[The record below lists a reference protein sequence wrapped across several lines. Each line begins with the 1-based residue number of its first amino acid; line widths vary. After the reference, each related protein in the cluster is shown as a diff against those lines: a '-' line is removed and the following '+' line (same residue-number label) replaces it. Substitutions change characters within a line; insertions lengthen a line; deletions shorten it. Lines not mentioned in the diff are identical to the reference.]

1 MHIIEKIKAKKKGFV
16 IIESLGV
23 LLIVLFFSLILNKII
38 INNIKKSN
46 VYYIAEDIK
55 TLTLNEEKLLMEAII
70 FVNKEDEVK
79 IKIKEKILNENNNI
93 QGEDFKFIIKY
104 SQNKNLSLVLTRDKT
119 YIEEVKS
126 SNKRRIGIE
135 TKLKES
141 NEIEFIML
149 TPEYYETKFF

>member
-1 MHIIEKIKAKKKGFV
+1 MHIIEKIKSKKKGFV

-46 VYYIAEDIK
+46 VYYMAEDIK

-149 TPEYYETKFF
+149 TPKYYETKFF

>member
-149 TPEYYETKFF
+149 TPKYYETKFF